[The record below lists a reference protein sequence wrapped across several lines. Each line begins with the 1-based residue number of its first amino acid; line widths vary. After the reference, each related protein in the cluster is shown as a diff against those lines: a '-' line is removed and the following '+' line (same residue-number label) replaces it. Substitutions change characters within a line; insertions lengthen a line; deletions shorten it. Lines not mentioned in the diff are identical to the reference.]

1 MSLPNALWSHSGLG
15 EDFSCSKSQ
24 GQWSASS
31 SQSES
36 ESTASII
43 ADQEVPVINLTKN
56 S

>member
-1 MSLPNALWSHSGLG
+1 MPFGATLG
-15 EDFSCSKSQ
+15 EVRINLLKVSGSVIGSV
-24 GQWSASS
+24 SS

-43 ADQEVPVINLTKN
+43 ADQEVQVINLTKN